1 MRMAKTLRATVTMRQ
16 EPMSAVV
23 SCRSRTKSNAWPEA
37 LGPSSWFSSRAL
49 ITSHGS
55 SRQALAPPGQGH
67 GCQPPTVSVC
77 HQRLRGRAV
86 RGGACRSS
94 GPAGGPAGETEQL
107 KASSFV
113 PRWHACPPRGPRGL
127 PTTSTKLKPSARPRL
142 PALSALAPA
151 ALPSAILVSLPDL
164 CTCRVLPCKRLRSSL
179 PRVNI
184 HSPFR
189 V

>member
-1 MRMAKTLRATVTMRQ
+1 MAKTLRATVTMRQ
-16 EPMSAVV
+16 EPMSAMV

-55 SRQALAPPGQGH
+55 SRRALAPPGQGQ

-94 GPAGGPAGETEQL
+94 GPAGGPAGETEQVL
-107 KASSFV
+107 RALV
-113 PRWHACPPRGPRGL
+113 A
-127 PTTSTKLKPSARPRL
+127 RL
-142 PALSALAPA
+142 PPSGPAWAPHHPHKAQAFSPASPACLISSRASRTSKCHPGLASRPLHLPGPSLQTPSL
-151 ALPSAILVSLPDL
+151 LPSPG
-164 CTCRVLPCKRLRSSL
+164 
-179 PRVNI
+179 
-184 HSPFR
+184 
-189 V
+189 